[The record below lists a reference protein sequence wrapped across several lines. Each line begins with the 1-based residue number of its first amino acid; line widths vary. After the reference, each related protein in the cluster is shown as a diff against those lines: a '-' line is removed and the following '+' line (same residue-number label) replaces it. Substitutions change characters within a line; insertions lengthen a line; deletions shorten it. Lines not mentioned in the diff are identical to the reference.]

1 MKKIIIILLSFL
13 SVFSGLNAQNI
24 DDALRYSQ
32 VFYGGTARF
41 ASMGGAFTAI
51 GGDLS
56 TYSQNP
62 AGIGV
67 FRSSDAAVTT
77 QLLYNNTTSGYNNG
91 LSSDYV
97 YNFNLNQ
104 AGFVSNLFSSNKVNG
119 LISFNFGYSFNKT
132 NNFNQ
137 NAYING
143 VNKTSSMADYWAIN
157 SDGLY
162 SNELSGAEGLAY
174 DAWIIDTIT
183 GTGGRYY
190 ETVYSNYGDNPPSV
204 YGQTVRRFIST
215 DGYTGEHAISFG
227 SNYSNKLFLGATFGI
242 SQLRFSSYTEHI
254 ESTEL
259 KLPSQFKNFTYTD
272 YYDNYGTGF
281 TFKLGAIFKPVETL
295 RIGLAYH
302 APVWYT
308 IDEYFYDNI
317 SSKFTD
323 GEHYEY
329 SNDPLRFEY
338 ALTTPMRFLG
348 GVAIQ
353 IKKVA
358 ILSADYEFVNYA
370 TARFENSGDGY
381 NYSEK
386 NRSIENSLQSAS
398 NFRVGGEYRMGKVYF
413 RGGYGYY
420 GKAFKPGEDNEDLDY
435 SSFSGGTGFRERNF
449 YIDFAYTNFRYSKTY
464 ILYPLDSSYK
474 PAISDISTVNNM
486 FALTFGFKFGR

>member
-1 MKKIIIILLSFL
+1 MKRLIILLISFL
-13 SVFSGLNAQNI
+13 SVFSEMNAQNI

-41 ASMGGAFTAI
+41 ASMGGAFTAL

-56 TYSQNP
+56 TLSQNP

-67 FRSSDAAVTT
+67 FRSSDAAVTP
-77 QLLYNNTTSGYNNG
+77 QLFYNNSSTTYNNG

-137 NAYING
+137 DAYING
-143 VNKTSSMADYWAIN
+143 VNKNSSMADSWAIN

-162 SNELSGAEGLAY
+162 SRDLSGAEGLAY
-174 DAWIIDTIT
+174 DAWIIDTLS
-183 GTGGRYY
+183 GSGGRYY

-215 DGYTGEHAISFG
+215 DGFSGEHAISFG

-254 ESTEL
+254 EATEL
-259 KLPSQFKNFTYTD
+259 SLASGFKNFTYTD

-281 TFKLGAIFKPVETL
+281 TFKLGAIFKPIETL

-317 SSKFTD
+317 SSKFSD
-323 GEHYEY
+323 GDHYEY
-329 SNDPLRFEY
+329 SNDPLRYEY

-370 TARFENSGDGY
+370 TAKFDNSGDGY

-386 NRSIENSLQSAS
+386 NRNIENSLQSAS
-398 NFRVGGEYRMGKVYF
+398 NFRVGGEYRISKIYF

-420 GKAFKPGEDNEDLDY
+420 GKAFKPGEDNQDLDY
-435 SSFSGGTGFRERNF
+435 NSFSCGTGFRDRNF

-464 ILYPLDSSYK
+464 ILYQLDSSFK
-474 PAISDISTVNNM
+474 PAVSDISTVNNM
-486 FALTFGFKFGR
+486 FAMTFGFKFGR